1 MITEQAHEEANIIW
15 GAAFDETME
24 DEMSVTVIA
33 TGFATHDGSQ
43 TVPASSAQKEAAPAQ
58 KAAPV
63 NSAYAA
69 PKESAPSLDSNPI
82 VDDSDFVDIMSIF
95 NKK

>member
-1 MITEQAHEEANIIW
+1 MITSQAHEDANIIW

-33 TGFATHDGSQ
+33 TGFPTHDGGQ
-43 TVPASSAQKEAAPAQ
+43 SAPSAGKETAAKNAAPA
-58 KAAPV
+58 
-63 NSAYAA
+63 SAYANQKEQPA
-69 PKESAPSLDSNPI
+69 PVHDTTPL